1 MPQPTGSAPSTPG
14 STPGRPGPT
23 TRGRPAPIADLP
35 EFTIEWK
42 DVRRVS
48 PVTVSG
54 VTEAE
59 ARQAARAK
67 KPMLVYVFGSDRES
81 GRDPRF
87 MVEDHRVFQDET
99 VAVGTR
105 FYTCL
110 RIHELDA
117 KKDRALKKYA
127 SRAPCLVLL
136 RPDYRGVKCL
146 QMKWKAQRVYLAMDV
161 TLGKDFTNCIHC
173 ALKARKTM
181 QQEDAAIAQGRAEQA
196 ELDQRLAREKSAQAR
211 ASIQKKRDA
220 LAGRLAKAEQDLGRR
235 KKELFELQPKQT

>member
-1 MPQPTGSAPSTPG
+1 MPTPSGAAPTSP
-14 STPGRPGPT
+14 TPGRPGPT
-23 TRGRPAPIADLP
+23 TRSRPAPIAELP
-35 EFTIEWK
+35 EFAIEWK

-54 VTEAE
+54 MSQAE
-59 ARQAARAK
+59 AQRAARAS
-67 KPMLVYVFGSDRES
+67 KPMLVYIFGSDRES

-87 MVEDHRVFQDET
+87 LVEDHRVFQDET

-110 RIHELDA
+110 RLHQLDA

-146 QMKWKAQRVYLAMDV
+146 QMKWKADKVYRAMDA

-196 ELDQRLAREKSAQAR
+196 DLDRRIAGEKNAAAR
-211 ASIQKKRDA
+211 ASLQKKRDA
-220 LAGRLAKAEQDLGRR
+220 LAGRLDLAEKDLTRR
-235 KKELFELQPKQT
+235 KKELFELKPKQA

>member
-1 MPQPTGSAPSTPG
+1 
-14 STPGRPGPT
+14 
-23 TRGRPAPIADLP
+23 
-35 EFTIEWK
+35 
-42 DVRRVS
+42 VRRVS

-54 VTEAE
+54 MSEAE
-59 ARQAARAK
+59 AKLAARAS
-67 KPMLVYVFGSDRES
+67 KPMLVYIFGTDRES

-87 MVEDHRVFQDET
+87 TVEDHRVFQDEI

-110 RIHELDA
+110 RIHQLDA

-146 QMKWKAQRVYLAMDV
+146 QMKWKAQKVYLAMDV

-181 QQEDAAIAQGRAEQA
+181 QQEDAAIAQGRAEKA
-196 ELDQRLAREKSAQAR
+196 ELDQRIAREKNATTL
-211 ASIQKKRDA
+211 ASLRKKRDA
-220 LAGRLAKAEQDLGRR
+220 LAGRLARAEQELVRR
-235 KKELFELQPKQT
+235 KKELFELKPKT

>member
-1 MPQPTGSAPSTPG
+1 VGSAPTSTP
-14 STPGRPGPT
+14 TPGRPGPT
-23 TRGRPAPIADLP
+23 TRGRAAPIADLP
-35 EFTIEWK
+35 EFAIDWK

-48 PVTVSG
+48 PVTLSG
-54 VTEAE
+54 TTEAE
-59 ARQAARAK
+59 AKRAARADR
-67 KPMLVYVFGSDRES
+67 PMLVYIFGTDRSS

-87 MVEDHRVFQDET
+87 MVENDKVFLDEN

-117 KKDRALKKYA
+117 KQDRALKRYA

-146 QMKWKAQRVYLAMDV
+146 RAKWKADKVYLAMDV

-173 ALKARKTM
+173 AKKARKAM
-181 QQEDAAIAQGRAEQA
+181 QQEDAAIAQGRADQADLEQ
-196 ELDQRLAREKSAQAR
+196 RIAREKNAPRR
-211 ASIQKKRDA
+211 ASLEQKRNA
-220 LAGRLAKAEQDLGRR
+220 LAGRLAKAKEELGRR
-235 KKELFELQPKQT
+235 KKKLFELQPKQA

>member
-1 MPQPTGSAPSTPG
+1 MPPGVGGSTPTPTG
-14 STPGRPGPT
+14 TPGRPGPT
-23 TRGRPAPIADLP
+23 TQGRPAPIADLP
-35 EFTIEWK
+35 EFGIEWK

-54 VTEAE
+54 ISEAE

-67 KPMLVYVFGSDRES
+67 KPMLVYIFGTDRKS

-87 MVEDHRVFQDET
+87 VVETHRVFRDED

-117 KKDRALKKYA
+117 KRDRALKKYA
-127 SRAPCLVLL
+127 SRAPCLVYL

-146 QMKWKAQRVYLAMDV
+146 PTKWKADKVYLAMDV

-196 ELDQRLAREKSAQAR
+196 ELEQRIAREKNAR
-211 ASIQKKRDA
+211 SLASLQRKRDA
-220 LAGRLAKAEQDLGRR
+220 LAARLAQAEKDLGRR